1 MLGYTKNRI
10 EKRVINMDL
19 DRLSEFLV
27 IVCRGSVKIAA
38 NELGI
43 APNVLSTR
51 LKAFERSL
59 GVDLIRRNA
68 HTFELT
74 EAGYSLLKDADGLME
89 QYERMV
95 SSVHHLSGAT
105 YQSLKLLPCGQF
117 LAPELGPFL
126 DRYCREH
133 PRLFLDLYDEN
144 AAKIREGLQSGAID
158 LAFALGRE
166 GDFSDVSGRIL
177 LNVFPKMKVH
187 VPNDHPLAKRT
198 GIRFQELSGETFI
211 LYPNMLEPCTREL
224 QRSMLER
231 SGISYQ
237 IYEGNTAPVYF
248 DLLVPISKGIRLWNW
263 NDRLAPNTSLLTIE
277 DDGYETQLFCSITRS
292 PKIRQQRNLWSNI

>member
-1 MLGYTKNRI
+1 
-10 EKRVINMDL
+10 MDL

-95 SSVHHLSGAT
+95 SSVQAIIESADK
-105 YQSLKLLPCGQF
+105 Y
-117 LAPELGPFL
+117 
-126 DRYCREH
+126 
-133 PRLFLDLYDEN
+133 LYDEN

-277 DDGYETQLFCSITRS
+277 DDGYETQLFLLYNPESENQTAKEFMEQYLKFREE
-292 PKIRQQRNLWSNI
+292 RR